1 MRQDTRFP
9 EQQGTT
15 LTVTA
20 AKPVP
25 MAMRLCVPSWMQSA
39 PAVRVNGKVL
49 DASASPGSYLTLSRV
64 WKAGDKIEMSLPMQ
78 LRIEAMPDDPKMQAV
93 LYGPVVLAG
102 DLGSDGLT
110 PELIVGP
117 NAPRLQRMPIQVPVF
132 KAAGADPSSWIKPG
146 AIKPGDKPLTFHT
159 SGQQKDVTLAP
170 LNSIFDKRYSVY
182 WQVS

>member
-1 MRQDTRFP
+1 VNQ
-9 EQQGTT
+9 
-15 LTVTA
+15 
-20 AKPVP
+20 
-25 MAMRLCVPSWMQSA
+25 
-39 PAVRVNGKVL
+39 NGKVL

-64 WKAGDKIEMSLPMQ
+64 WKAGDKIEMSLAMQ

-93 LYGPVVLAG
+93 MYGPVVLAG
-102 DLGSDGLT
+102 DLGSEGLT

-132 KAAGADPSSWIKPG
+132 KAVGADPSSW
-146 AIKPGDKPLTFHT
+146 IKPGDKPLTFHT